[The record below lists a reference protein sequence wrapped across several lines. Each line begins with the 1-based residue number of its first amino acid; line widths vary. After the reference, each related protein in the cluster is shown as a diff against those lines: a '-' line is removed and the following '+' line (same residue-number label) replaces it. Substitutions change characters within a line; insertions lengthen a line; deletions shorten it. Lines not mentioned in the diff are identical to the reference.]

1 MVSHVNKHILDLKEI
16 VNQHRMTLEELKS
29 TTGLLLFNLIY
40 KRILYASRNTR
51 KSSFFTK
58 NKKISSL
65 NNNNNIK
72 RKTSYNVPVIN
83 LSSTELTENELKQL
97 SYGLEHS
104 FVDKN
109 KHIKKNLGANL
120 EFLAQSVDKHIL
132 DDKREHFH
140 EFLRAY
146 CDMFTKNIYST
157 RDSTYSNLK
166 RLINNE
172 DIVIIPGDR
181 LLCCRNE

>member
-1 MVSHVNKHILDLKEI
+1 MDNVCY
-16 VNQHRMTLEELKS
+16 
-29 TTGLLLFNLIY
+29 FNLQTY
-40 KRILYASRNTR
+40 PLRIKKYT
-51 KSSFFTK
+51 KIIVFTK

-83 LSSTELTENELKQL
+83 LSSIELTENELKQL

-132 DDKREHFH
+132 NDKREHFH

-166 RLINNE
+166 RLIKNE
-172 DIVIIPGDR
+172 DIVIIPGDKDSCVVVMNKSDYVQK
-181 LLCCRNE
+181 LQQMTNDGCLCGIRR

>member
-83 LSSTELTENELKQL
+83 LSSTELTENELK
-97 SYGLEHS
+97 
-104 FVDKN
+104 
-109 KHIKKNLGANL
+109 
-120 EFLAQSVDKHIL
+120 
-132 DDKREHFH
+132 
-140 EFLRAY
+140 
-146 CDMFTKNIYST
+146 
-157 RDSTYSNLK
+157 
-166 RLINNE
+166 
-172 DIVIIPGDR
+172 
-181 LLCCRNE
+181 